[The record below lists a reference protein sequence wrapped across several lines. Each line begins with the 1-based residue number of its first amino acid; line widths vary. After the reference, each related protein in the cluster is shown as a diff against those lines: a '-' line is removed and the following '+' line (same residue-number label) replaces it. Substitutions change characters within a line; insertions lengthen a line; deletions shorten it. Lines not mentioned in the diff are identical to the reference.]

1 MAEEKITEGKAVQ
14 QILMKTAREDLR
26 QKGIVEFECSDSET
40 SEPEP
45 QGKGDA
51 RTKKRKHSN
60 TEEPRTNTMS
70 NRGGSSEGTSKKHL
84 PKKKRGEQQVL
95 PPPNKK
101 PRGGSNRGAR
111 GHSRPNPYHRQG
123 NRSPPR
129 MFRCRHCGRSCDRY
143 DHYCSESGRQQE

>member
-1 MAEEKITEGKAVQ
+1 MSENSNTVGKAVQ
-14 QILMKTAREDLR
+14 QVLRKCARDDLR
-26 QKGIVEFECSDSET
+26 TKGIVEFLLSDSET

-45 QGKGDA
+45 QGKGEA
-51 RTKKRKHSN
+51 RTMKRKHSSN
-60 TEEPRTNTMS
+60 EEPRTNNTS
-70 NRGGSSEGTSKKHL
+70 NRGGSSGSTGKKHL

-123 NRSPPR
+123 NMSPPR
-129 MFRCRHCGRSCDRY
+129 MFRCRHCSRSCDRY
-143 DHYCSESGRQQE
+143 DRYCAGCGRQ